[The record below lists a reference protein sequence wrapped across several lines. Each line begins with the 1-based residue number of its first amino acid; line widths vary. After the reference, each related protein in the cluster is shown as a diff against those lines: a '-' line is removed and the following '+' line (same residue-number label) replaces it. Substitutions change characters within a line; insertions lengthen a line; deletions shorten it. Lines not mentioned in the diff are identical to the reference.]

1 MLRTFGISPAA
12 AALIA
17 FSLLLAGISPAEA
30 WCQYFQISG
39 VANGVPPTLT
49 DQPGTPNS
57 PAVLDYTPPYTPA
70 ATSWNFG
77 TVLPSNTSAYV
88 TGIYLQD
95 KYVNYFPRPL
105 TIPPTPLPLTPF
117 GTRSS
122 YLVVPGLWT
131 ATSHQPGGFQSP
143 LLVPPGFTFSGR
155 LFNHS
160 PEDQNMI
167 GLITGYAFD
176 SEECRSK
183 FR

>member
-1 MLRTFGISPAA
+1 MIKFIASFLVLLALSSPAN
-12 AALIA
+12 ALC
-17 FSLLLAGISPAEA
+17 G
-30 WCQYFQISG
+30 YFQISG
-39 VANGVPPTLT
+39 VAVNVPPTLT
-49 DQPGTPNS
+49 SAPGTPNS
-57 PAVLDYTPPYTPA
+57 PVALDYTGPYTPA
-70 ATSWNFG
+70 ATSWSFG
-77 TVLPSNTSAYV
+77 TMLPEGTSAYV

-95 KYVNYFPRPL
+95 KNVNYL
-105 TIPPTPLPLTPF
+105 VAGQVSPTPL

-160 PEDQNMI
+160 PEPQNMI

-176 SEECRSK
+176 SEECRAN
-183 FR
+183 FH